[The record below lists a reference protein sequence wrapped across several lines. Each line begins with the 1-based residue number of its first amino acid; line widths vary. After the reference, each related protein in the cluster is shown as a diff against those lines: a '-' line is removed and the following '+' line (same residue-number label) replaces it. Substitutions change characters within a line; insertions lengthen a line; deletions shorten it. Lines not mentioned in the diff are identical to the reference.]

1 MIETVK
7 RENYGSYGI
16 YNEQNRIENTPAS
29 SGEKQHAYFDIKTV
43 LDKIGEYTY
52 TEKDVEAVDKGLVEE
67 IKNKFNVSAE
77 DVYELYSQGVDLDQ
91 LRIQEVSYYEKNTA
105 TTHTLGDTQSPGKE
119 DEKDKSLA
127 EKIQIIK
134 EEHNSMYINTL
145 LSGSEITINQLYANN
160 FKGEPKKGITNYT
173 KEDVSNV
180 LKLNGIE
187 ENSSSMWAANMLMM
201 YDMGVNASNITKLQ
215 NMQSAV
221 GALNIQETGN
231 VEGDTTLVSDEGVNY
246 SKEYIDEVKE
256 DLKQVQD
263 EDIEELIKEG
273 KEINIDELRESIH
286 KKANEALRGSNAQQ
300 GDSNREENKEQA
312 FGENAG
318 EVQEVKRQILQI
330 TAKLTAEAAQK
341 ISSQMPLESSSLAA
355 VASALHQ
362 LEMDMAQE
370 ALDAAQLPVTEENIQ
385 MITEAMA
392 AKENIDTYFMETV
405 DIELRTDG
413 NANLKEIQ
421 EALAKY
427 EANETPVE
435 RRFGETLASVAGQVE
450 GLLERQGIEVTAAHV
465 EAAKALIACGY
476 DVTAANI
483 QNVEDIVLKVN
494 SFLQEMTPMLAAQM
508 IKEGI
513 NPYHSSIDQIL
524 SYVGEHKAPG
534 LKNSVAEA
542 IVTME
547 HNGEISEEQKEGLI
561 GLYRILQAVE
571 KDKSAVMGYLFRNE
585 LPLTIENLQIAAK
598 YVKAKNGIAVTVD
611 DHFGERERFKQ
622 SSNSARQMLAESVTA
637 SKQTEENIRLLENM
651 ELPITEANINKV
663 SKMSAILYPYIKE
676 QFKKTMDHFDGIN
689 SLPESFVQK
698 IVAVQNASP
707 ELIDHMLKQEMP
719 LTLNNIYWMDKIMG
733 DPTLYGELLDENGML
748 KKELPSDLEEMED
761 ELLELEKTAKLGK
774 EEAVLRGDY
783 AKYKQYKQVEEMVC
797 AQKQLIDKEGLYQI
811 PFMIDGERKLINL
824 YLYDEKNNHTINATS
839 HLKAM
844 ITYQTKNLG
853 NVKAYLEIK
862 GDQLGFKIE
871 AEHEMGTKRLE
882 AHKEKLLEGLLAIGY
897 HAQYSSFVSEQNDSS
912 QPAEEKKEA
921 ILNEDSNFEVMI

>member
-16 YNEQNRIENTPAS
+16 YNEQNRIENTPIS
-29 SGEKQHAYFDIKTV
+29 SGEKQSAHFDIKTV
-43 LDKIGEYTY
+43 LNKIGEYTY
-52 TEKDVEAVDKGLVEE
+52 TEKDVEAVDEQLVEE

-91 LRIQEVSYYEKNTA
+91 LRMQEVSYYENNNA
-105 TTHTLGDTQSPGKE
+105 SAHTLEDAQKSTKE
-119 DEKDKSLA
+119 EKKEKSLS
-127 EKIQIIK
+127 EKIQVIK
-134 EEHNSMYINTL
+134 QERDSMYINTL
-145 LSGSEITINQLYANN
+145 LSGSEVTINVLYASS

-221 GALNIQETGN
+221 GALHIQETGN
-231 VEGDTTLVSDEGVNY
+231 VEGDTTLVSDQGVNY

-263 EDIEELIKEG
+263 EDIEKLVKEG

-286 KKANEALRGSNAQQ
+286 KKANEALHGNHEKQNESN
-300 GDSNREENKEQA
+300 GEENKKQS
-312 FGENAG
+312 FGENTDQ
-318 EVQEVKRQILQI
+318 VQEIKRQILQI
-330 TAKLTAEAAQK
+330 TARLTSQAAQK

-370 ALDAAQLPVTEENIQ
+370 ALEAVNLPITEDNVQ
-385 MITEAMA
+385 MITETMA
-392 AKENIDTYFMETV
+392 TKANIDIYFMETV

-413 NANLKEIQ
+413 NAELMEIQ

-427 EANETPVE
+427 EASETPVE
-435 RRFGETLASVAGQVE
+435 RRFGETFATVADQVE
-450 GLLERQGIEVTAAHV
+450 GLLERQGIEATTAHV

-483 QNVEDIVLKVN
+483 QNVEEIVLKVN

-524 SYVGEHKAPG
+524 SYVGENKTEG
-534 LKNSVAEA
+534 LKNSVAET
-542 IVTME
+542 IVTMA
-547 HNGEISEEQKEGLI
+547 HKGEINEEQKEGLI

-571 KDKSAVMGYLFRNE
+571 SDKSAVMGYLFKNE
-585 LPLTIENLQIAAK
+585 LPLTVENLQIAAK
-598 YVKAKNGIAVTVD
+598 YVKAQNGIAVTVD
-611 DHFGERERFKQ
+611 DRFGEREHFEQ
-622 SSNSARQMLAESVTA
+622 NSSSARQMLAESVA
-637 SKQTEENIRLLENM
+637 SSKQTEENIRLLENM

-676 QFKKTMDHFDGIN
+676 QFKKTIAHFEGLS
-689 SLPESFVQK
+689 SLPESFIDK
-698 IVAVQNASP
+698 MTAVQNASP
-707 ELIDHMLKQEMP
+707 ELIEHMLKQEMP

-748 KKELPSDLEEMED
+748 KKELPSDLEKMED

-783 AKYKQYKQVEEMVC
+783 AKYKQYKQVEEMVQT
-797 AQKQLIDKEGLYQI
+797 QKQLIDKEGLYQI
-811 PFMIDGERKLINL
+811 PFVIDGERKLINL
-824 YLYDEKNNHTINATS
+824 YLYDEKNNQAINADN

-844 ITYQTKNLG
+844 ITYQTKNMG

-882 AHKEKLLEGLLAIGY
+882 AYKEKLLEGLLALGY
-897 HAQYSSFVSEQNDSS
+897 HAQYSSFASEQNDSV
-912 QPAEEKKEA
+912 QIVEEKKESV
-921 ILNEDSNFEVMI
+921 LNEESNFEVMI